1 MDYLNT
7 TNLALTELSAAVI
20 FFNIFLSFGLSLLIA
35 IIYKK
40 THRGLSYSRSYV
52 ESLVMMSVLAAI
64 AMMILGNNVV
74 RALGILGV
82 FTLIRFRTIIKD
94 TKDATYL
101 FFSLAVGMGVG
112 TANYIVS
119 ILGTGALLVIIYFLD
134 KYNFGS
140 VTQDGFLLTFIAD
153 KNFSSRFYEELFDKY
168 LGSYKLL
175 QHKTNSDGDGEFY
188 FSVAFKDKVRPE
200 DLVRDLNENHSIKL
214 TDLIVGKD
222 AIEY

>member
-1 MDYLNT
+1 MNFLNT
-7 TNLALTELSAAVI
+7 TDLALTELSAAI
-20 FFNIFLSFGLSLLIA
+20 IIFNILLSFGLSLLIA
-35 IIYKK
+35 VIYKK

-64 AMMILGNNVV
+64 AMM
-74 RALGILGV
+74 ILGV

-112 TANYIVS
+112 TANYVVS
-119 ILGTGALLVIIYFLD
+119 VIGTGALLVVIYLLD

-140 VTQDGFLLTFIAD
+140 AAQDGFLLTFIAD
-153 KNFSSRFYEELFDKY
+153 KNFKSEFYEELFDKH
-168 LGSYKLL
+168 LNSYKLL
-175 QHKTNSDGDGEFY
+175 QHKTNSEGDSEFY

-200 DLVRDLNENHSIKL
+200 DLIRDLNENHSIKL

>member
-52 ESLVMMSVLAAI
+52 ESMVMMSVLAAI
-64 AMMILGNNVV
+64 AMMILGNNLV

-82 FTLIRFRTIIKD
+82 FTLIRFRTVIKD

-101 FFSLAVGMGVG
+101 FFALAIGMGVG
-112 TANYIVS
+112 TGNYVIS
-119 ILGTGALLVIIYFLD
+119 FIGTVC
-134 KYNFGS
+134 
-140 VTQDGFLLTFIAD
+140 
-153 KNFSSRFYEELFDKY
+153 
-168 LGSYKLL
+168 
-175 QHKTNSDGDGEFY
+175 
-188 FSVAFKDKVRPE
+188 
-200 DLVRDLNENHSIKL
+200 
-214 TDLIVGKD
+214 LIG
-222 AIEY
+222 I

>member
-1 MDYLNT
+1 MNFLNT
-7 TNLALTELSAAVI
+7 TDLALTELSAAI
-20 FFNIFLSFGLSLLIA
+20 IIFNILLSFGLSLLIA

-40 THRGLSYSRSYV
+40 THKGLSYSRSYV

-112 TANYIVS
+112 TANYVVS
-119 ILGTGALLVIIYFLD
+119 MLGTGALLSIIYAMD

-140 VTQDGFLLTFIAD
+140 AVQDGFLLTFIAD
-153 KNFSSRFYEELFDKY
+153 KNFTSGSYEELFRKY
-168 LGSYKLL
+168 LNSYKLL
-175 QHKTNSDGDGEFY
+175 QHKTNTEGDGEFY
-188 FSVAFKDKVRPE
+188 FSVDFKENIRPE
-200 DLVRDLNENHSIKL
+200 DFVKELNENNNIKL

>member
-1 MDYLNT
+1 MNFLNT
-7 TNLALTELSAAVI
+7 TDLALTELSAAI
-20 FFNIFLSFGLSLLIA
+20 IIFNILLSFGLSLLIA
-35 IIYKK
+35 VIYKK

-74 RALGILGV
+74 MALGILGV

-101 FFSLAVGMGVG
+101 FFSLAVGMGVV